1 MGNAMTMLL
10 EQLRK
15 AAAQFPYMPRA
26 LSMVWHAARVYTL
39 AWGVLLLIQGVLP
52 VATVYLTRMLVDSI
66 ANSYKTGGSWEDVRG
81 TLLLVALM
89 ALVMLLTDV
98 LRSIVTWVRTGQSE
112 LFRDHIRN
120 LIHEKS
126 VGVDL
131 AFYESPEFYDHLH
144 RACYEAS
151 YRPLSLMENLGSLVQ
166 SSITL
171 LAMSAV
177 LLQFGLWLPAALVL
191 TTIPA
196 LLVVLRR
203 HRAQHDLWLKTT
215 VDERRSWYCDWLLTS
230 RETAAEVR
238 IFGLGSH
245 FRSAHQEVRTRL
257 RTQRLKFARDSAL
270 YELAARTLALLIT
283 GAAMAWMV
291 WQALLGLLTLGNL
304 ALFYQAFSQGKQMM
318 SSLLENIGQIY
329 SNSLFLENLFEFLGL
344 QPMLKEAD
352 RPAPAPQV
360 LKDGIRFDAV
370 SFHYPESENLA
381 LSNFNLTVPAG
392 KIVAI
397 VGSNGAGKSTLVKL
411 LCRLYDP
418 DSGVIQLDGVDLR
431 SYSIEKLRGMITI
444 LFQQPVQYSALVREN
459 IALGN
464 LGLQDNMPAISGAA
478 EGAGAENF
486 IRRLPR
492 GYETLL
498 GKWFSGGA
506 ELSVGEWQRLALARA
521 FLRQAPIMILDEPT
535 SAMDSWAEADW
546 LDRFGALAAGRTTIL
561 ITHRFTTAM
570 RADIIHVVEE
580 GRIVESGSHG
590 ELLALGGRYAASWTR
605 QFSGQEHSRQGFG
618 RG

>member
-1 MGNAMTMLL
+1 MFLKKL
-10 EQLRK
+10 QK
-15 AAAQFPYMPRA
+15 AATQFPYMPRA
-26 LSMVWHAARVYTL
+26 LGMVWRAARVYTL

-66 ANSYKTGGSWEDVRG
+66 TDSYKTRGSWEEVRG

-98 LRSIVTWVRTGQSE
+98 FRSITAWVRTGQSE
-112 LFRDHIRN
+112 LFQDHIRK

-144 RACYEAS
+144 RARYEAS
-151 YRPLSLMENLGSLVQ
+151 HRPLSLMESLGSLVQ
-166 SSITL
+166 NSITL

-177 LLQFGLWLPAALVL
+177 LLQFGLWLPAALLL

-203 HRAQHDLWLKTT
+203 HRAQHDLWMQTT
-215 VDERRSWYCDWLLTS
+215 VDERRSWYCDWLLMS

-238 IFGLGSH
+238 IFDLGSH
-245 FRSAHQEVRTRL
+245 FRSAYQEVRTRL

-270 YELAARTLALLIT
+270 HELAARTLALFIT
-283 GAAMAWMV
+283 GATMGWMV

-318 SSLLENIGQIY
+318 SSLLENVGQIY
-329 SNSLFLENLFEFLGL
+329 SNSLFLENLFQFLGL
-344 QPMLKEAD
+344 EPGLKD
-352 RPAPAPQV
+352 VDHPAPAPQF
-360 LKDGIRFDAV
+360 LKDSICFEAV
-370 SFHYPESENLA
+370 SFRYPESENRA

-418 DSGVIQLDGVDLR
+418 DSGVIRLDGIDLR
-431 SYSIEKLRGMITI
+431 SYSIAKLRGMITI
-444 LFQQPVQYSALVREN
+444 LFQQPVHYSALVREN

-464 LGLQDNMPAISGAA
+464 LGLKDNMPAISGAA
-478 EGAGAENF
+478 EAAGAESF
-486 IRRLPR
+486 IKRLPR

-498 GKWFSGGA
+498 GKWFPWGA

-546 LDRFGALAAGRTTIL
+546 LDRFGDLAAERTTIL

-570 RADIIHVVEE
+570 QADVIHVMEE
-580 GRIVESGSHG
+580 GRIVESGNHG

-605 QFSGQEHSRQGFG
+605 QMSGHEHSRQGFV
-618 RG
+618 RR